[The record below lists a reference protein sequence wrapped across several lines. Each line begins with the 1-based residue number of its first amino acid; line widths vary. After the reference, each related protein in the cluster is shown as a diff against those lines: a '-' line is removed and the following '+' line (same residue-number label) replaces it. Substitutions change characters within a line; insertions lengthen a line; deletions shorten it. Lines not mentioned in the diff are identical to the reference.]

1 MALQGWI
8 RIHRKIKANP
18 LWDDA
23 KPFSR
28 TLAWID
34 LLMRAAYQESGED
47 VWFMGN
53 TIHLGRGELVS
64 SLRILAK
71 EWGWSKNKVD
81 RFLNQLTEL
90 KMIEKRDT
98 SLLRIYIVNYGKY
111 QPLEESNGTQ
121 KGHGRDTS
129 NKDKERK
136 EIITLHRRKRRE
148 INKKNEKNE
157 GEPSQ
162 SGEPSK
168 PRNPDIKRFID
179 FFCEACH
186 RIRNEKPVFTR
197 GKDGWLVKLALKK
210 LSESQLEQLALWFL
224 EKKKTLSA
232 TIGAMLSKKVLESLR
247 SDMNRYDF
255 WKEINAIYDK
265 HYPMSDFTKELTK
278 RFKPFTYQQI
288 TEIQEEVSGLV
299 RPSGIYRR

>member
-8 RIHRKIKANP
+8 RIHRKIKANS

-23 KPFSR
+23 RPFPR
-28 TLAWID
+28 VLAWTD
-34 LLMRAAYQESGED
+34 LLMRAAYQESGEN
-47 VWFMGN
+47 VWFMGKI
-53 TIHLGRGELVS
+53 IHLERGELVS

-71 EWGWSKNKVD
+71 EWGWSKNKVN
-81 RFLNQLTEL
+81 RFLDQLTEL

-98 SLLRIYIVNYGKY
+98 SELRIFIVNYSKY
-111 QPLEESNGTQ
+111 QPLTDESGTQ
-121 KGHGRDTS
+121 KGQEKDTS
-129 NKDKERK
+129 NNKKERK
-136 EIITLHRRKRRE
+136 EIITLHRAEHEK
-148 INKKNEKNE
+148 INKKIE

-197 GKDGWLVKLALKK
+197 GKDGRLVKLALKK

-247 SDMNRYDF
+247 EDMNRYDF

-265 HYPMSDFTKELTK
+265 HYPRSDFTKELTK

-288 TEIQEEVSGLV
+288 TEIQEEVSGLI

>member
-8 RIHRKIKANP
+8 RIHRKIKTNP

-28 TLAWID
+28 ALAWID
-34 LLMRAAYQESGED
+34 LLMRAAYQKDGED
-47 VWFMGN
+47 VWFIGK
-53 TIHLGRGELVS
+53 IIRLERGELVS
-64 SLRILAK
+64 SERILAK
-71 EWGWSKNKVD
+71 EWGWSRNKVR
-81 RFLNQLTEL
+81 RFLDQLCEL
-90 KMIEKRDT
+90 KMIEKKT
-98 SLLRIYIVNYGKY
+98 TPELRIFIVNYSKY
-111 QPLEESNGTQ
+111 QPLTDENEPQ
-121 KGHGRDTS
+121 KDHEKTTS
-129 NKDKERK
+129 NNRKERK
-136 EIITLHRRKRRE
+136 EIITLHRAKHE
-148 INKKNEKNE
+148 KINKKIE

-186 RIRNEKPVFTR
+186 RIRNEKPIITR
-197 GKDGWLVKLALKK
+197 GKDGRLVKLALKK

-255 WKEINAIYDK
+255 WKEINGIYDK
-265 HYPMSDFTKELTK
+265 HYPRPDFTKELTK

-288 TEIQEEVSGLV
+288 TEIQEEVSGLI